1 MSADSPIVVDE
12 LSSNPTDHFKVL
24 ETLNHGQK
32 HFKCNYCNLQFKG
45 TGTRCYVHLTGEGS
59 GVSACT
65 AVPENVITCIKAAK
79 TKKQADS
86 NRKRQASEAA
96 AESKRQR
103 RESVPGGSSS
113 VPTGSGGGSVRSSQ
127 VRLAIKPGTAAFAV
141 CCYSRLL
148 CSVAVELDC
157 MAHYCCHC

>member
-1 MSADSPIVVDE
+1 MSANSPIVVDE
-12 LSSNPTDHFKVL
+12 ISSNPTDHFKVL

-79 TKKQADS
+79 AKKQADS

-103 RESVPGGSSS
+103 PVVEHIWCRPPPAAEAGHHPV
-113 VPTGSGGGSVRSSQ
+113 VSGV
-127 VRLAIKPGTAAFAV
+127 K
-141 CCYSRLL
+141 
-148 CSVAVELDC
+148 C
-157 MAHYCCHC
+157 MLM

>member
-1 MSADSPIVVDE
+1 MSADSPIVIDE

-24 ETLNHGQK
+24 EALNHGQK
-32 HFKCNYCNLQFKG
+32 HFKCNYCNLQFNG
-45 TGTRCYVHLTGEGS
+45 TSTRCYVHLTGEGS
-59 GVSACT
+59 GVSAFT

-86 NRKRQASEAA
+86 NSKCQALEAA

-127 VRLAIKPGTAAFAV
+127 VRTA
-141 CCYSRLL
+141 R
-148 CSVAVELDC
+148 
-157 MAHYCCHC
+157 